1 MKDNALSRAWRTYK
15 DTIIPVLCLGVY
27 VFLAYLLHIP
37 CPFRYATGIP
47 CPGCGMTRAYLLVF
61 EGDFAGAFALH
72 PLWPLIPIALVLLAV
87 FHGERRKLGRT
98 LTIWGTVLLMLGVYA
113 YRMFVLHD
121 PVLAVTPEE
130 SLAHIISEWITR
142 ALVH

>member
-1 MKDNALSRAWRTYK
+1 MKDNALSRAWRNYK

-61 EGDFAGAFALH
+61 EGDFAGAFAMH

-87 FHGERRKLGRT
+87 FHGGA
-98 LTIWGTVLLMLGVYA
+98 TIPPCLSRA
-113 YRMFVLHD
+113 F
-121 PVLAVTPEE
+121 
-130 SLAHIISEWITR
+130 SHISRFTSSY
-142 ALVH
+142 L